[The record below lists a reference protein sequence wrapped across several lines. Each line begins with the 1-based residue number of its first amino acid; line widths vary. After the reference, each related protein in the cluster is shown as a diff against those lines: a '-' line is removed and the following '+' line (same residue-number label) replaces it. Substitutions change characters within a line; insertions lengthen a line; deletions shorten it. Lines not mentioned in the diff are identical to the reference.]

1 MIDLLSC
8 KVMPY
13 AWGSRTAI
21 AELRGQDASTAPEAE
36 LWMGAH
42 PLGPSHVHR
51 DGRQRGLHELVA
63 EDPAR
68 EMGHRVHDAFGARLP
83 FLLKVL
89 AAAQPLS
96 LQAHPTESQASEG
109 FADEE
114 RRGVPIDAP
123 NRNYKDP
130 CHKPELICALTPF
143 DALCGFRRVED
154 TLQLF
159 DELAVNELAAVLAPL
174 RRSPDRT
181 GLAEAFRAVM
191 TMPQAARASAVQ
203 ATIAACARIG
213 SPTFERERAWAL
225 KLAGLYPGDV
235 GIVSALFLNLVH
247 LEPGQ
252 AIFMGAGNLHAYLEG
267 VGIEIMASSDNVL
280 RGGLTPKHVDV
291 PELMKV
297 LDFEHGPMPPV
308 RPRAVDAVENVY
320 DTPAREFRLSTLRI
334 AGAPTMRET
343 LGPEILLCTEGHLHV
358 GAEGKSS
365 LSLKKGD
372 SVFVSGSARH
382 YTVQGD
388 GLLYRATV
396 NLA

>member
-21 AELRGQDASTAPEAE
+21 AELRGHGTSTGPEAE

-42 PLGPSHVHR
+42 PLGPSNVNR
-51 DGRQRGLHELVA
+51 EGRERSLHEVVT
-63 EDPAR
+63 EDPRR
-68 EMGHRVHDAFGARLP
+68 EMGHRAHDAFGARLP

-96 LQAHPTESQASEG
+96 LQAHPTESQARAG

-114 RRGVPIDAP
+114 RRGVPLGAP

-154 TLQLF
+154 TLRLF
-159 DELAVNELAAVLAPL
+159 DELGVNELAAVLAPL
-174 RRSPDRT
+174 RRSPDRA
-181 GLAEAFRAVM
+181 GLAETFRAIM
-191 TMPQAARASAVQ
+191 TMPQADRVGAVQ
-203 ATIAACARIG
+203 ATVGACARIG

-297 LDFEHGPMPPV
+297 LDFEHGPMAPV
-308 RPRAVDAVENVY
+308 RPREVDAVESVY
-320 DTPAREFRLSTLRI
+320 DAPVREFRLSTLRI

-343 LGPEILLCTEGHLHV
+343 LGPEILLCTEGRLHV
-358 GAEGKSS
+358 GAEGKAS
-365 LSLKKGD
+365 LEIKKGD